1 MHACTP
7 HTGAN
12 LEPPQMPLKRPAST
26 STSSSESTVGTAS
39 SGPKELQAAALRE
52 GFAEYQSAVR
62 KHKESRSK
70 TSAVSLR
77 QFCEEL
83 VARDDRL
90 QPLTAEAIR
99 CKFRRIIRGKTE
111 EGVLAVFWD
120 VFA

>member
-1 MHACTP
+1 M
-7 HTGAN
+7 
-12 LEPPQMPLKRPAST
+12 
-26 STSSSESTVGTAS
+26 
-39 SGPKELQAAALRE
+39 
-52 GFAEYQSAVR
+52 
-62 KHKESRSK
+62 
-70 TSAVSLR
+70 R

-99 CKFRRIIRGKTE
+99 GKFRRIIRGKTE